1 MSIIEIGGN
10 EKILMDNAIKIL
22 KKKYQKQRGI
32 RKKELLENQVVH
44 MQDVTIE
51 EVQKF
56 LRQKDVEKG

>member
-32 RKKELLENQVVH
+32 RQKELLENQVVH

-56 LRQKDVEKG
+56 LRRKDVEKG